1 MSTVRELEFKFME
14 EIKSI
19 NNKLTDLALKLEGLP
34 EKIMEKGDNRY
45 ASKETENRFNALQAK
60 IEERNYDW
68 VKYAIVT
75 FVGIMIAVFVSDK
88 LGV

>member
-1 MSTVRELEFKFME
+1 MD
-14 EIKSI
+14 EIQSI
-19 NNKLTDLALKLEGLP
+19 NNKLGDLALKLEGLP
-34 EKIMEKGDNRY
+34 ERIMEKGDNRY

-75 FVGIMIAVFVSDK
+75 FVGIIIAVFFSDK
-88 LGV
+88 IGL